1 MSPDNSSYFNASGS
15 RIAGHEIAML
25 VVWKNLWVVQGC
37 LCEACFTN
45 AAWSKNYNPG
55 RILVQ
60 KLYDLFQLNLTAME
74 YFRLSWQHREG
85 I

>member
-1 MSPDNSSYFNASGS
+1 
-15 RIAGHEIAML
+15 
-25 VVWKNLWVVQGC
+25 VVQGC

-60 KLYDLFQLNLTAME
+60 KFYDLFQLNLTAME
-74 YFRLSWQHREG
+74 YFGLSWQHREG